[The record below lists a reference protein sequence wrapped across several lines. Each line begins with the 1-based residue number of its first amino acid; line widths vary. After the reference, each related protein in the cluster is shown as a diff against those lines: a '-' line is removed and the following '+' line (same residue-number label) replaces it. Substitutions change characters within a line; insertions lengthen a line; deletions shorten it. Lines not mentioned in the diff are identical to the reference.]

1 MTAAVRS
8 PKGFTLIESI
18 LVMSLL
24 GLLFG
29 LATPYLF
36 GTKEKTSLET
46 ETEKL
51 VNQLK
56 MIQQDA
62 IAAREGQTYSLLL
75 LPNSNQY
82 RLAAGTE
89 QEKTFSLQYDL
100 VSPAG
105 ETALVFSQLTGQPN
119 QNLQISLESK
129 RFRTT
134 ISLSLEGLITFD
146 RAQVK

>member
-18 LVMSLL
+18 PVMSLL

-36 GTKEKTSLET
+36 GTKEKTDLET

-75 LPNSNQY
+75 LPDSNQY
-82 RLAAGTE
+82 RLATGTE

-100 VSPAG
+100 VSPAR